1 MSMSVDHASSTP
13 RIFVVDDDVSV
24 RESLELLIANEGW
37 LPEICASAQEFLSR
51 PPVTD
56 PACLILDV
64 DLPDLNGLDL
74 QNRLSTSRKTMP
86 VIFIT
91 GHGDVPMTVRAM
103 KAGALEFL
111 TKPFD
116 DEQLLAA
123 IRQALDVSRGALRE
137 EARLHELRERYGTLT
152 PRERQVMALVVAG
165 RLNKQVADELAI
177 SEITVKSHRGQV
189 MRKMKAESLAEL
201 VNMEATLRSAPPE
214 S

>member
-74 QNRLSTSRKTMP
+74 QNRL
-86 VIFIT
+86 
-91 GHGDVPMTVRAM
+91 
-103 KAGALEFL
+103 
-111 TKPFD
+111 
-116 DEQLLAA
+116 
-123 IRQALDVSRGALRE
+123 
-137 EARLHELRERYGTLT
+137 
-152 PRERQVMALVVAG
+152 
-165 RLNKQVADELAI
+165 
-177 SEITVKSHRGQV
+177 
-189 MRKMKAESLAEL
+189 
-201 VNMEATLRSAPPE
+201 
-214 S
+214 